1 MPFEQFDR
9 SRLRLLPLCERVH
22 DLDLSVMVNPDEQPE
37 YHHDTI
43 DLLAQRV
50 RAARE
55 KGASVLMM
63 MGGHVVRAGVGPCLI
78 RLAEEGYITHFA
90 FNGATAIHD
99 FEFAMIG
106 ATTESVAKYIS
117 EGQFGLWEEDAQ
129 YIRALNEG
137 AKLGLGAGEA
147 LGKWIVEHDF
157 PYAQYS
163 VLAACYKLHV
173 PATVHIGIGCDIV
186 HEQPGGRRRGAGRG
200 YLHRFSHLRAHH

>member
-106 ATTESVAKYIS
+106 
-117 EGQFGLWEEDAQ
+117 
-129 YIRALNEG
+129 
-137 AKLGLGAGEA
+137 
-147 LGKWIVEHDF
+147 
-157 PYAQYS
+157 
-163 VLAACYKLHV
+163 
-173 PATVHIGIGCDIV
+173 
-186 HEQPGGRRRGAGRG
+186 
-200 YLHRFSHLRAHH
+200 RFVIWF

>member
-78 RLAEEGYITHFA
+78 RLAEE
-90 FNGATAIHD
+90 
-99 FEFAMIG
+99 
-106 ATTESVAKYIS
+106 
-117 EGQFGLWEEDAQ
+117 
-129 YIRALNEG
+129 R
-137 AKLGLGAGEA
+137 
-147 LGKWIVEHDF
+147 
-157 PYAQYS
+157 
-163 VLAACYKLHV
+163 
-173 PATVHIGIGCDIV
+173 
-186 HEQPGGRRRGAGRG
+186 GRKTGPWRR
-200 YLHRFSHLRAHH
+200 